1 MNKVSSLV
9 LSWRGKVRNAN
20 QFWQLAEY
28 ESFAAGEVALY
39 AFLVNECNKFH
50 WQMPFSCPTFHVCN
64 RLRMSKQTLV
74 TTRKWPIKYQQ
85 SDYNFFKFYFTT
97 LKKFCWLK
105 I

>member
-1 MNKVSSLV
+1 MNKASSLV

-50 WQMPFSCPTFHVCN
+50 WQMPFFALPFMFAIGFGCQNHH
-64 RLRMSKQTLV
+64 L
-74 TTRKWPIKYQQ
+74 
-85 SDYNFFKFYFTT
+85 NFSNLY
-97 LKKFCWLK
+97 LKS
-105 I
+105 